1 MASSPTAFLPLFQ
14 PVEQRLYQKARGY
27 VLHMERLSARAS
39 ENVETIDESELL
51 FEKNLKVEKIV
62 GEVYLMFKFLLT
74 RP

>member
-1 MASSPTAFLPLFQ
+1 
-14 PVEQRLYQKARGY
+14 
-27 VLHMERLSARAS
+27 MERLSARAS